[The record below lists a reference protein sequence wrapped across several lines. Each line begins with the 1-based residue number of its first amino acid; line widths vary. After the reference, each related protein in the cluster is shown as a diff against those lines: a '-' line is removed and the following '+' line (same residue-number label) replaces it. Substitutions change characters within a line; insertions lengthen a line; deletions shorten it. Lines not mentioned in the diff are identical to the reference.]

1 MFLFDSSTV
10 LALKKDL
17 DVGGLRQR
25 VIANNLANFS
35 TPGFKKSFVSFEE
48 QLQRE
53 LDKRGMPLK
62 TTHSRHIGG
71 ASHPAL
77 VKPQVVQVTNT
88 SLRPDGNNV
97 NVDEEMVNNAATL
110 VKYNTSSTAL
120 EGHYGLINQI
130 ISGSRR

>member
-25 VIANNLANFS
+25 VIANNLANVN

-48 QLQRE
+48 QLQTE
-53 LDKRGMPLK
+53 LNKKGLTLK
-62 TTHSRHIGG
+62 TTHARHLG
-71 ASHPAL
+71 AVKHPAE
-77 VKPQVVQVTNT
+77 VEPKVVRVTNT
-88 SLRPDGNNV
+88 SLTPDGNNV
-97 NVDEEMVNNAATL
+97 NIDEEMVNTAAVL
-110 VKYNTSSTAL
+110 VKYNTSATAL
-120 EGHYGLINQI
+120 EGHYALINQI